1 MNRNTSAALVV
12 AIVAI
17 SAIGLAFAAGG
28 VAGQTNSTDLVNDT
42 INVTNDTES
51 AYVDVVGI
59 DDMNGSGP
67 VSVNVTF
74 EGLNGTE
81 TPGNGTVLEETTLSV
96 AENTTESANVTLS
109 DSDRETYDSIHI
121 TASTDGNASLVDTLK
136 WGTVGMG
143 GGAGAGLDGETGTVG
158 IVVVLLL
165 GAVYVVTRED

>member
-1 MNRNTSAALVV
+1 MNRNTIAALAV

-17 SAIGLAFAAGG
+17 AGLGLAAGG
-28 VAGQTNSTDLVNDT
+28 VTGQDGSGELVNDS
-42 INVTNDTES
+42 IEVTNDTDS
-51 AYVDVVGI
+51 VYVDVVGI

-67 VSVNVTF
+67 VTVNVTF

-96 AENTTESANVTLS
+96 AENTTESANATLS

-121 TASTDGNASLVDTLK
+121 TASTGGDSSLIDTVN
-136 WGTVGMG
+136 WGTVGTG
-143 GGAGAGLDGETGTVG
+143 GGAGVGLGGETGTVG

-165 GAVYVVTRED
+165 AVYIVGFRED

>member
-17 SAIGLAFAAGG
+17 SAIGLGFAAGG
-28 VAGQTNSTDLVNDT
+28 VAGQTNSTELVNDT
-42 INVTNDTES
+42 IDVTNDTES

-74 EGLNGTE
+74 EGLNRTE

-96 AENTTESANVTLS
+96 ADNTTESANVTLS

-121 TASTDGNASLVDTLK
+121 TASTGGNASLVDTVN

-143 GGAGAGLDGETGTVG
+143 GGAGIGLGGGTGALGTVAVVL
-158 IVVVLLL
+158 VVVWLV
-165 GAVYVVTRED
+165 GRED